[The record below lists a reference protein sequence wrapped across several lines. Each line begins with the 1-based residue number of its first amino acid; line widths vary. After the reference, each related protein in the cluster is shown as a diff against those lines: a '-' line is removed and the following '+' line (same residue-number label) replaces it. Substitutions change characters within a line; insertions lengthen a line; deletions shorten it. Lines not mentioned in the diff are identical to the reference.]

1 MTTISRENFRRI
13 MGIDNEE
20 FEPYTANDRPPLYG
34 GYEAVYFGDF
44 NNSNTSR
51 SNTGGADDKPTYDK
65 CLPNDWDCLL
75 KIEQGTE
82 IPEIEIYD
90 CKTGEKTRI
99 ITNINKKITPKP
111 CRSPPTLEHKCFRIA
126 EEGCSPCYPRIV
138 NYEFMT
144 EAEAMSKFPSLMKS
158 YTPCNGRTCSKIKE
172 WTDNGWKP
180 LGSGYTGIRR
190 QESYRCYDDKGSAC
204 GAAYAVIEQC
214 AGHISCHCRQ
224 EKYIQNTG
232 LGFQYTC
239 YDTQLELVAFPC
251 ISGCI
256 TLNDEEVEVEVCS
269 TAYGISVRRKSNGDW
284 LFGTDNYG
292 IKL

>member
-13 MGIDNEE
+13 MGLDNEE

-34 GYEAVYFGDF
+34 GYEAVYFGDW
-44 NNSNTSR
+44 NDSNTSR
-51 SNTGGADDKPTYDK
+51 NDTGSDDKPITDE

-75 KIEQGTE
+75 KTEDGTE

-90 CKTGEKTRI
+90 CNTGEKTTI
-99 ITNINKKITPKP
+99 YTNINKATTPKR
-111 CRSPPTLEHKCFRIA
+111 CTEPPTPEHKCFRIT
-126 EEGCSPCYPRIV
+126 EQGCIPCYPRIV

-144 EAEAMSKFPSLMKS
+144 EAGAMSYFPQLMKD

-204 GAAYAVIEQC
+204 TAYAVIEQC
-214 AGHISCHCRQ
+214 AGQISCRCRQ
-224 EKYIQNTG
+224 DKNIQNTA

-239 YDTQLELVAFPC
+239 YDTQTELVAFPC
-251 ISGCI
+251 VSGCI
-256 TLNDEEVEVEVCS
+256 TLNGVEIEVEVCS
-269 TAYGISVRRKSNGDW
+269 TSYGISVRRKDNGDW
-284 LFGTDNYG
+284 ILGTDQYG
-292 IKL
+292 RKL